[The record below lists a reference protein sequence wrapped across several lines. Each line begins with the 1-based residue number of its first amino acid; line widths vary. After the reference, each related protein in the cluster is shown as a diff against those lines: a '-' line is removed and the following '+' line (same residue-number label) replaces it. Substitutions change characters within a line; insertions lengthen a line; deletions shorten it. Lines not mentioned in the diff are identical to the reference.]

1 MPDRRRRHLT
11 RRHRRGGRKGTP
23 AGQSVS
29 VNRLIG
35 VVHLGPLPG
44 SPGFDGDFPAC
55 LATASSDARLLAAAG
70 FDALVVEN
78 FGDAPF
84 YADQVPA
91 VTVAAMTR
99 AVTEIAEAAP
109 LPIGVNVLRND
120 ARSALSIA
128 AATGAAFIRVNVLS
142 GTMTTD
148 QGVITGRAAEVLR
161 LRRELGLSTAVYADV
176 MVKHAV
182 APPGMTIELATADT
196 VKRGLADAIIVSGE
210 ATGAE
215 PDLDLV
221 RRAAA
226 AAAGRPVLI
235 GSGTTEANVAS
246 LLEVADGVIVGTALK
261 VDGVTTNQVDPA
273 RAESFVK
280 AAR

>member
-1 MPDRRRRHLT
+1 M
-11 RRHRRGGRKGTP
+11 
-23 AGQSVS
+23 S
-29 VNRLIG
+29 RLIG
-35 VVHLGPLPG
+35 VIHLAPLPG
-44 SPGFDGDFPAC
+44 SPGFDGDLPAC
-55 LATASSDARLLAAAG
+55 LTAATSDAHLLAEAG
-70 FDALVVEN
+70 FDALIVEN

-84 YADQVPA
+84 YADEVPA

-99 AVTEIAEAAP
+99 AVAAVAEAADVP
-109 LPIGVNVLRND
+109 VGVNVLRND

-142 GTMTTD
+142 GVMTTD
-148 QGVITGRAAEVLR
+148 QGVVTGRAAEVMR
-161 LRRELGLSTAVYADV
+161 LRRELGLTTEVYADV

-196 VKRGLADAIIVSGE
+196 VKRGLADAVIVSGE

-226 AAAGRPVLI
+226 AAAGKPVLI
-235 GSGTTEANVAS
+235 GSGTTEANVAQ
-246 LLEVADGVIVGTALK
+246 LLEAADGVIVGTALK
-261 VDGVTTNQVDPA
+261 VDGITTNPVDPA
-273 RAESFVK
+273 RAASFVN

>member
-1 MPDRRRRHLT
+1 M
-11 RRHRRGGRKGTP
+11 
-23 AGQSVS
+23 S
-29 VNRLIG
+29 RLIG
-35 VVHLGPLPG
+35 VIHLGPLPG
-44 SPGFDGDFPAC
+44 SPGFDGDFSAC
-55 LATASSDARLLAAAG
+55 LAAATSDARLLAEAG
-70 FDALVVEN
+70 FDSLIVEN

-84 YADQVPA
+84 FADEVPA

-99 AVTEIAEAAP
+99 AVAAVAEAASVP
-109 LPIGVNVLRND
+109 VGVNVLRND

-148 QGVITGRAAEVLR
+148 QGVITGRAAEVMR
-161 LRRELGLSTAVYADV
+161 LRRELGLATEVYADV

-182 APPGMTIELATADT
+182 APPGMTVELATADT

-215 PDLDLV
+215 PALELV
-221 RRAAA
+221 RRAAS

-235 GSGTTEANVAS
+235 GSGTTETNVAS

-261 VDGVTTNQVDPA
+261 IDGVTTNPVDPA
-273 RAESFVK
+273 RAGSLVR